1 MKIVKIK
8 KLKSGKYKL
17 EFDNGEKITLYEDIL
32 IQHGLITKKEID
44 EHVMDNVHRDN
55 FNYGI
60 YDEALKYIETRLR
73 SREEIKNYL
82 NKKGYEKELI
92 QNTIER
98 LEKNHFI
105 DDTSFAKAFIQDKMY
120 LTTMGPE
127 KIKQELLQL
136 KVEESIIE
144 SIMDELDHN
153 WIQEKINKLIDKKL
167 NAKTKYTGNVLK
179 QKVID
184 YMMNLGYEKG
194 DIVSYLNTK
203 QFTNKDNLRR
213 DYEKILK
220 KYSKKQEGYQLKGT
234 IYRKLYALG
243 YDSDSINAMMDI

>member
-1 MKIVKIK
+1 MKIIKIK

-44 EHVMDNVHRDN
+44 ENGMDIVHRDN

-82 NKKGYEKELI
+82 NKKGYGNELI

-144 SIMDELDHN
+144 SFMDQLDN
-153 WIQEKINKLIDKKL
+153 KWVQEKISKLIDKKL
-167 NAKTKYTGNVLK
+167 NTKTKYTGNVLK
-179 QKVID
+179 QKIVD
-184 YMMNLGYEKG
+184 YMMNLGYAKG

-203 QFTNKDNLRR
+203 QLANNDNLKR
-213 DYEKILK
+213 DYDKIVK

-234 IYRKLYALG
+234 LYRKLYALG
-243 YDSDSINAMMDI
+243 YDSDAINSVIDI